1 MTPFSWRQERYLRS
15 SAARDRSAVQ
25 RESLEALLERLQ
37 TTKSI
42 EELQVWAHELR
53 DHLGVAHVMYHT
65 GTLKR
70 EQIGAFTYSL
80 EWAHT
85 YVERRYMAIDPVVL
99 GALKRFHPMDWKS
112 LDWSNPLARE
122 MRRKSIAAG
131 LGNQGWSIP
140 IWGPQGEFALFAV
153 NHTADDADW
162 ADFTSRN
169 AKELLLISHLMHQQA
184 MQIINNEMDPPTA
197 ELSARAGD
205 ADAAE
210 LGAEPG
216 GRRRGAQHL
225 REYAAGLYRLRPSQ
239 TRRRERHARGRH
251 RPSPRDHRSDG
262 GVAKILEQRTLGLY

>member
-1 MTPFSWRQERYLRS
+1 M
-15 SAARDRSAVQ
+15 Q

-122 MRRKSIAAG
+122 MRRELIAAG

-184 MQIINNEMDPPTA
+184 MRIINNEMDPPTA
-197 ELSARAGD
+197 ELSPRERETLMQLSLGQSRAAVAAALNISENTLRAYIDSARHK
-205 ADAAE
+205 
-210 LGAEPG
+210 LGA
-216 GRRRGAQHL
+216 ANVTHAVAIAL
-225 REYAAGLYRLRPSQ
+225 
-239 TRRRERHARGRH
+239 ARGIIV
-251 RPSPRDHRSDG
+251 PTGALP
-262 GVAKILEQRTLGLY
+262 KY